1 MDTFTISQELVDRI
15 VAHARQEAPH
25 EVCGMVGGSG
35 ATATRVYPTDNPD
48 ASALTYS
55 IDPQEAFSVIRRM
68 RDDGVD
74 FIAVYHSHPAT
85 EPYPSPTD
93 QAKAGDSD
101 LIYAIVSLRR
111 PDAPEIRA
119 FKMND
124 GRVAEF
130 KVVIE
135 V

>member
-25 EVCGMVGGSG
+25 EVCGMLGGSG
-35 ATATRVYPTDNPD
+35 VTATRVYLTDNPD

-55 IDPQEAFSVIRRM
+55 INPREAFSVIRQM

-85 EPYPSPTD
+85 EAYPSPTD
-93 QAKAGDSD
+93 RAKAGDSD
-101 LIYAIVSLRR
+101 LIYVIVSLRR
-111 PDAPEIRA
+111 PDEPEIRA
-119 FKMND
+119 FKMRAN
-124 GRVAEF
+124 RVDELQ
-130 KVVIE
+130 VVFE
-135 V
+135 L